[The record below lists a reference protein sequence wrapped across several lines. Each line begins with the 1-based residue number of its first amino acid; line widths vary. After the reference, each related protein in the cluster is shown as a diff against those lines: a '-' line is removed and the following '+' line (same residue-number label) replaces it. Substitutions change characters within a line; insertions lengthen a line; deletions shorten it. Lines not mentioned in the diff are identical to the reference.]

1 MVELAIV
8 WEDEAKSQLKQ
19 LYYYVKR
26 DSLQNA
32 VSVRNAII
40 EKVKKAA
47 IYPESFSPDKY
58 KTNNDGSYR
67 AFELDHYRV
76 SYRVTP
82 KEIIILRI
90 RHTSQ
95 SPLQF

>member
-1 MVELAIV
+1 VKIAIV
-8 WEDEAKSQLKQ
+8 WEDEAKRQLKY
-19 LYYYVKR
+19 LYQYIKQ

-32 VSVRNAII
+32 VTVRKGIL

-47 IYPESFSPDKY
+47 MYLESFSPEKY

-67 AFELDHYRV
+67 AFELDHYRI
-76 SYRVTP
+76 SYRVTS